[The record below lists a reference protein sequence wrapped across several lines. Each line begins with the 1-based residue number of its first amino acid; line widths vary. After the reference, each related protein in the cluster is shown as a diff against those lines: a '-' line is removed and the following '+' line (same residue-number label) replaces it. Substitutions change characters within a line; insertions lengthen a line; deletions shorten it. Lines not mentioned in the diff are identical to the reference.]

1 VSRLAALLCL
11 GLGGALWARPTRA
24 QLPAA
29 VTTRRADSVDA
40 LRPGDLIR
48 LRIWREPDFSGD
60 FQVDETGVVVLP
72 RLGAFNVGSE
82 PAESLKARVGREYR
96 TFLTHSSVDVTF
108 LRRVQITGA
117 VQRPGL
123 YHVDAVMTVSDA
135 LALAGGVLPS
145 GREDKVE
152 IIREGGRLPGTT
164 SGRMLISHTPVRSGD
179 QLYVPQRTWLS
190 RNTGIVVAGISA
202 VATLL
207 YALGR

>member
-1 VSRLAALLCL
+1 
-11 GLGGALWARPTRA
+11 
-24 QLPAA
+24 
-29 VTTRRADSVDA
+29 
-40 LRPGDLIR
+40 
-48 LRIWREPDFSGD
+48 
-60 FQVDETGVVVLP
+60 
-72 RLGAFNVGSE
+72 
-82 PAESLKARVGREYR
+82 
-96 TFLTHSSVDVTF
+96 
-108 LRRVQITGA
+108 
-117 VQRPGL
+117 
-123 YHVDAVMTVSDA
+123 MTVSDA